1 MMSFAT
7 MFSLSML
14 AGNVNFKVT
23 NMHCGNCAKRVEK
36 ALKANEA
43 VSEVNVNLEAQTV
56 SVTFDEQKVSTE
68 TLQKM
73 LTDAKFEAE
82 VAKGCGNCKHHEGQD
97 NEGHGGCKKHEGE
110 TK

>member
-56 SVTFDEQKVSTE
+56 SVTFD
-68 TLQKM
+68 
-73 LTDAKFEAE
+73 DASKLKIDA
-82 VAKGCGNCKHHEGQD
+82 VTGATYTSKAVIQNVKLGLDYYKSH
-97 NEGHGGCKKHEGE
+97 K
-110 TK
+110 